1 MSLMASE
8 PHAPQQHTMKP
19 NADVPWSCCDPKIF
33 RPCSHTNIKIN
44 PSHPAAD
51 LTIYQVFE
59 GV

>member
-1 MSLMASE
+1 MASE